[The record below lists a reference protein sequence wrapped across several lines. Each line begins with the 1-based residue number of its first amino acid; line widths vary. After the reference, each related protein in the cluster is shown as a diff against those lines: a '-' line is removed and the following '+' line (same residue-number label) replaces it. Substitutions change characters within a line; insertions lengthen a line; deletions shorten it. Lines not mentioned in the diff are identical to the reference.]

1 MKSWGGAGWATESR
15 KMPDRLDGGLSHP
28 SIQAALRQLVAPEI
42 LSLKL
47 GARVM
52 LLKNLRLPSACR
64 TLSDGTRQMPLVNG
78 STGKVID
85 IRGDGGAVTVQ
96 FSSARQRCQKMI
108 LPAEFAG
115 EIQGVGKYCR
125 SQFPLRLAW
134 AITVHKC
141 QGMTLDG
148 GHVDLSHLFEPAQM
162 YVALSRFRN
171 FSELR
176 LEALPPADRLKQLA
190 GNASGAMRKRAAR
203 FHEDLEQP
211 RANLAT
217 TTAHPDGDTS
227 ADDSYADSA
236 GSDTDGDTSA
246 DELLVHPELGREG
259 A

>member
-1 MKSWGGAGWATESR
+1 
-15 KMPDRLDGGLSHP
+15 
-28 SIQAALRQLVAPEI
+28 
-42 LSLKL
+42 
-47 GARVM
+47 
-52 LLKNLRLPSACR
+52 
-64 TLSDGTRQMPLVNG
+64 
-78 STGKVID
+78 
-85 IRGDGGAVTVQ
+85 
-96 FSSARQRCQKMI
+96 MI